1 MEIILLERIDKLGAL
16 GETVKV
22 KDGYARNYLLPQKKA
37 LRATEGNKKR
47 FEQERD
53 ALEKVN
59 DKKRTLA
66 RNDANKIENRQFI
79 LIRQA
84 SDTLQLYG
92 SVNAKDIA
100 EVIIAAG
107 VNLKRQQIRLDKPIK
122 SLGVFEVRIAVHPE
136 VLVNIKINVAR
147 SEEEADI
154 QAKGGSIAAGQ
165 DRDIVHE
172 IDEINTDS
180 VAEALF
186 ESPEKE
192 LEAIAESKEDNLTET
207 TSVSKTEFKSNEGSE
222 TQTTEG
228 SAD

>member
-37 LRATEGNKKR
+37 LRATKDNKKR
-47 FEQERD
+47 FETERD
-53 ALEKVN
+53 TLEKLN
-59 DKKRTLA
+59 DEKRTLA
-66 RNDANKIENRQFI
+66 QNDADKIEGRQFV

-100 EVIIAAG
+100 QVIIAAG
-107 VNLKRQQIRLDKPIK
+107 VNIRRQQIRLDKPIK
-122 SLGVFEVRIAVHPE
+122 SLGLFEVRIAVHPE
-136 VLVNIKINVAR
+136 VLVNIQINVAR
-147 SEEEADI
+147 SEEEANI
-154 QAKGGSIAAGQ
+154 QAKGGSISAGQ
-165 DRDIVHE
+165 DQSSVRGTDE
-172 IDEINTDS
+172 IDTDS

-186 ESPEKE
+186 ETPEKE
-192 LEAIAESKEDNLTET
+192 LETITGEKEDNSSNTI
-207 TSVSKTEFKSNEGSE
+207 SVSDTEFKSNERPR
-222 TQTTEG
+222 TQTTED